1 MKNEAKKIVIKNKKA
16 YFLYEIHKKYE
27 AGIELQGTEVKSI
40 RQNKI
45 SLADSYCKINKK
57 QEIFILNLNIATYDN
72 GGYANHKPLRKRRLL
87 LHKREITRLR
97 TKLQEQG
104 FTLIPLSV
112 YFKRGWAKI
121 ELGLGKGKK
130 KFDKREKLKKQQMTK
145 DIKKYY

>member
-1 MKNEAKKIVIKNKKA
+1 M
-16 YFLYEIHKKYE
+16 
-27 AGIELQGTEVKSI
+27 
-40 RQNKI
+40 
-45 SLADSYCKINKK
+45 
-57 QEIFILNLNIATYDN
+57 
-72 GGYANHKPLRKRRLL
+72 L
-87 LHKREITRLR
+87 LHKREIARLR

-130 KFDKREKLKKQQMTK
+130 KYDKREKLKKQQMTK